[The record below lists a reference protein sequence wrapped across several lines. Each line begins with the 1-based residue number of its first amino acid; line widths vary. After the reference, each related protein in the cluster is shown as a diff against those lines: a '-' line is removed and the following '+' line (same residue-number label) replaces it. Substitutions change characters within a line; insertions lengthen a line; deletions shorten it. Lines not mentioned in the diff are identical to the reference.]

1 MCVYI
6 DLNVCGV
13 GGVAFTNNEC
23 THANDNTAVL
33 RTAASIPKNC
43 IFHFILFR
51 SLELKLSR
59 IIFLF

>member
-6 DLNVCGV
+6 DLNVCG
-13 GGVAFTNNEC
+13 GVAFTYNDR
-23 THANDNTAVL
+23 THIHDNTALL
-33 RTAASIPKNC
+33 RTASTPKKC

>member
-1 MCVYI
+1 MCIYI
-6 DLNVCGV
+6 DLNVCGGV
-13 GGVAFTNNEC
+13 VAFTYNDR
-23 THANDNTAVL
+23 THVNDNTAVL
-33 RTAASIPKNC
+33 RTGSIPKNC